1 MTELQALLKY
11 QETDGKLKKIEQ
23 EIYGSDERKKYS
35 QARKFME
42 GAGEKLDALDARAV
56 ELKRVATVLTKK
68 YLELND
74 VLKEMNS
81 ELDEEFPDGADM
93 TFYERNAQGLSDG
106 IKALKNDINALIEK
120 IKAAQDEY
128 QHLKSQTIKMQK
140 QYSEYKERF
149 GKMKENHAAETEK
162 ITAELTALEE
172 GITKENLQRYKNKRK
187 ENIFPVFVPM
197 KNDRCSMCGM
207 DLPIALRSKL
217 EGGGLIEC
225 DSCHRFIYSQPKED

>member
-11 QETDGKLKKIEQ
+11 QEIDGKLRKIEQ
-23 EIYGSDERKKYS
+23 EVYGSDERKKYH
-35 QARKFME
+35 QARKFIE
-42 GAGEKLDALDARAV
+42 GAGERLEALDARAV
-56 ELKRVATVLTKK
+56 ELKRIATVLTKK

-74 VLKEMNS
+74 VLKEMNV
-81 ELDEEFPDGADM
+81 ELDEEFPEGADM
-93 TFYERNAQGLSDG
+93 SFYERNAQGLSDG
-106 IKALKNDINALIEK
+106 IKALKNDVNGLLEK

-128 QHLKSQTIKMQK
+128 QKLKAQTIKMQK

-149 GKMKENHAAETEK
+149 AKLKEEHGSSAEE
-162 ITAELTALEE
+162 ITAELSSLEAD
-172 GITKENLQRYKNKRK
+172 INKDTILRYKNKRK
-187 ENIFPVFVPM
+187 ENIFPVLVPM

-225 DSCHRFIYSQPKED
+225 DSCHRYIYAPTKE

>member
-11 QETDGKLKKIEQ
+11 QETDAKLKKIEQ
-23 EIYGSDERKKYS
+23 EVNGSDERKKYV

-42 GAGEKLDALDARAV
+42 NAGEKLDSLDARAV
-56 ELKRVATVLTKK
+56 ELKRIATVLTKK

-74 VLKEMNS
+74 VLKEMS
-81 ELDEEFPDGADM
+81 AELDEEFPEGADM
-93 TFYERNAQGLSDG
+93 SFYERNAQGLSDG
-106 IKALKNDINALIEK
+106 IKALKNDINGLVEK

-128 QHLKSQTIKMQK
+128 QRLKSQTIKMQK
-140 QYSEYKERF
+140 QYSEYRERYNKIKEEHS
-149 GKMKENHAAETEK
+149 KETAE
-162 ITAELTALEE
+162 ITASLASIEA
-172 GITKENLQRYKNKRK
+172 GISAENMARYKNKRK

-225 DSCHRFIYSQPKED
+225 DSCHRYIYSAPKEG